1 MKRSDLEQL
10 QRAANGVCRAI
21 FRASNGEVRVTA
33 LMDKDDSF
41 FIECAPHSWRGGC
54 DYLTVIEVALAVKH
68 IAKIMNILYELI
80 PAAPFPDRNVVLKM
94 KIEKDTVNENE
105 KES

>member
-1 MKRSDLEQL
+1 MISSDLEQL

-41 FIECAPHSWRGGC
+41 FIECAPHS
-54 DYLTVIEVALAVKH
+54 
-68 IAKIMNILYELI
+68 
-80 PAAPFPDRNVVLKM
+80 
-94 KIEKDTVNENE
+94 
-105 KES
+105 